1 MSPNGLGKPL
11 QASAIR
17 TPATCSTAG
26 FKQPLFRF
34 FALLFSTLFLLLS
47 PTPASAVAPDHV
59 STTLE
64 GCRNDGSITLPN
76 GSGQFVCPDA
86 VYTSGNLGK
95 GWNELD
101 LVPYR
106 LTVDAG
112 NSAPASQQYTIA
124 VVVDHEDAGKP
135 GYDVLSTLTKNAAL
149 SSGTCS
155 IQSVGAQTVLS
166 PGIGG
171 TDKSI
176 YRLVTINQNKNSTC
190 VFDYYARLALG
201 SHLYPGSSLHANL
214 ANETFGTA
222 GIGARDVSIP
232 VKEILPQE
240 LRKDMTATQDTDY
253 TWNITK
259 QANPTSV
266 SFGNVCAR
274 DFDDQLPVEIT
285 IEWTRSAAING
296 KITVTTNVYAKNPA
310 SRTIT
315 VSVSDKIYKGLTQST
330 QVGSTA
336 TSGEVD
342 VAAKTEVK
350 VLTNTQILDAADGSE
365 GAFNDVATATY
376 IDKATGIA
384 VPGNTT
390 ATASAAI
397 STGTTTNATA
407 VITDTES
414 ITGNFLQFSVDS
426 LGGSVAGSFNPA
438 YVLGTKTVGPVNWTS
453 GEQSG
458 SGSVV
463 FLKTIHLNGQ
473 KITSGTLTDT
483 ATLTPKDGSPQVSG
497 PVNVAIVSSS
507 AAELKID
514 KSIDAESMSFL
525 AAGEKYVIRFTIT
538 RLGDA
543 TYQDSKELT
552 FNFGDSGATKSV
564 SLTGLVP
571 DTYQVVEET
580 VFVNAANVETTGVLA
595 DATSNS
601 RSVDLTV
608 TDSTPICLGTAVFA
622 NKRAFGPATAEV
634 QKVTDPVLQSGDPDF
649 KWSFTLTGPGAGIGV
664 VAEAD
669 AGGGAVAFEAGG
681 QPFALSEGVYTVTET
696 LKNGW
701 DLNSVNADPQAT
713 TCSFTV
719 NYPADA
725 GKVFSCLFKNT
736 KRAEVQV
743 IKTFK
748 GAPITGSEVFT
759 FSLRTGAS
767 AAADGTILQT
777 LQANAGNG
785 GTITFDKVVP
795 GDYQL
800 CEQGILAG
808 WTTSLSSMPG
818 AFSPPNG
825 GDNST
830 TCVGF
835 SAAAGQSVSFTID
848 NVPPPEGQARTI
860 GFWKNWAS
868 CKQSGG
874 KQAPVLDRTMALA
887 EPTGIQVNSFYLHGS
902 VANPD
907 VAPDCSK
914 AVSLL
919 NKSTFGGTKKASDP
933 LFNMAAQLVAAEL
946 NYAAGA
952 GTCAKVT
959 EAIAAANALLTK
971 YQFTGNGYTGKVS
984 ATDASLARSLATRL
998 DNYNNNLPS
1007 ACL

>member
-1 MSPNGLGKPL
+1 MLLISN
-11 QASAIR
+11 
-17 TPATCSTAG
+17 PAA
-26 FKQPLFRF
+26 
-34 FALLFSTLFLLLS
+34 
-47 PTPASAVAPDHV
+47 AVAPD
-59 STTLE
+59 SIQNTLE
-64 GCRNDGSITLPN
+64 GCRNNGDITLPN

-86 VYTSGNLGK
+86 AYTTGNLGK

-106 LTVDAG
+106 LTVSAG
-112 NSAPASQQYTIA
+112 NSAPSTQQYTIA
-124 VVVDHEDAGKP
+124 VVVDREDAGKP
-135 GYDVLSTLTKNAAL
+135 GYDVLSTLTKNVAL

-155 IQSVGAQTVLS
+155 IASVGAQAVLD

-176 YRLVTINQNKNSTC
+176 YRLVTINQSKNSTC

-214 ANETFGTA
+214 TNESFGTA

-259 QANPTSV
+259 QAKPTSV
-266 SFGNVCAR
+266 SFGNVCAK

-285 IEWTRSAAING
+285 IQWTRSAAIGG

-315 VSVSDKIYKGLTQST
+315 VSVSDKIYKGLNQQTT

-336 TSGEVD
+336 TANNVD

-376 IDKATGIA
+376 TDKVTGIA

-390 ATASAAI
+390 AKASASI
-397 STGTTTNATA
+397 SSGSSTNATA

-414 ITGNFLQFSVDS
+414 ISGSFLQFSVDS

-438 YVLGTKTVGPVNWTS
+438 YVLGTKTAGPVNWTS

-458 SGSVV
+458 NGSVV
-463 FLKTIHLNGQ
+463 FNKTIHLNGQ

-497 PVNVAIVSSS
+497 PVEVAIVSSS

-514 KSIDAESMSFL
+514 KSIDADSMSFL
-525 AAGEKYVIRFTIT
+525 ASGEKYVIRFTIT
-538 RLGDA
+538 RTGDA
-543 TYQDSKELT
+543 TYQSKKELV
-552 FNFGDSGATKSV
+552 FNYGDSGATKSV
-564 SLTGLVP
+564 TLTGLVP
-571 DTYQVVEET
+571 DTYQVAEET

-595 DATSNS
+595 DTTSNS
-601 RSVDLTV
+601 RTVNLNV
-608 TDSTPICLGTAVFA
+608 TDSTPICLGTATFA

-634 QKVTDPVLQSGDPDF
+634 QKVTDPVLQAGDADF
-649 KWSFTLTGPGAGIGV
+649 KWSFTLTGPGTGTGV
-664 VAEAD
+664 LAEAD
-669 AGGGAVAFEAGG
+669 AGGSAVAFVTGG
-681 QPFALSEGVYTVTET
+681 GEPFSLSEGVYTVTET
-696 LKNGW
+696 LKSGW
-701 DLNSVNADPQAT
+701 DLNSVNSNPAAT

-719 NYPADA
+719 NYPVDA

-748 GAPITGSEVFT
+748 GAPITGSEVFA

-785 GTITFDKVVP
+785 GTITFNKVVP
-795 GDYQL
+795 GSYQL
-800 CEQGILAG
+800 CEQGIPVG
-808 WTTSLSSMPG
+808 WTTTLSSMAG

-835 SAAAGQSVSFTID
+835 TAAAGQSVSFTID

-860 GFWKNWAS
+860 GYWKNWAS

-887 EPTGIQVNSFYLHGS
+887 EPTGIQVDSFYLHGS

-907 VAPDCSK
+907 VAPDCGK
-914 AVSLL
+914 AVNLL
-919 NKSTFGGTKKASDP
+919 NKSTFSGTKKASDP

-946 NYAAGA
+946 NYTAGAAG
-952 GTCAKVT
+952 CAKVSD
-959 EAIAAANALLTK
+959 AIVAANALLTK
-971 YQFTGNGYTGKVS
+971 YAFNGYTHTTMT
-984 ATDASLARSLATRL
+984 AADISLARSLATRL